1 MSKVEFNGYVIRGIS
16 TGETSRIVTLFTLE
30 YGKIRC
36 MAKGV
41 KKSATKK
48 GGALELFSYL
58 KGIIYKKENVE
69 LGTISSFDI
78 INDYSGIT
86 VKPVKYGYCSAFCE
100 IVDKS
105 FNIDQPQPELFNL
118 MGSFFKYMQKKDK
131 QYAPSLFWSAFIKTI
146 RLLGYEPGLYECVV
160 CGKKNPGRAAFYSPE
175 KGGIICSK
183 DISADEHYGK
193 LSAKGLRTLQY
204 FLARPLSDITK
215 VKCSDSVLKEITHF
229 VFAFAEY
236 HMGLHRGLKSFKFL
250 SQLERM

>member
-1 MSKVEFNGYVIRGIS
+1 MSRYEINGYVIRGIS
-16 TGETSRIVTLFTLE
+16 TGETSRVVTLFTLE
-30 YGKIRC
+30 YGKIKC

-48 GGALELFSYL
+48 GGALELFSCL

-86 VKPVKYGYCSAFCE
+86 VEPLKYGYCSAFCE
-100 IVDKS
+100 IIDKS

-118 MGSFFKYMQKKDK
+118 IGNFFKYMQKKDK
-131 QYAPSLFWSAFIKTI
+131 QYASSLFWSAFIKTI

-183 DISADEHYGK
+183 DISVDEHYGK

-204 FLARPLSDITK
+204 FLAKPLSDITK
-215 VKCSDSVLKEITHF
+215 VKCSASILKEVAHF